1 MTNFIDYDL
10 FKRTI
15 EYLVSQEGIEE
26 ISISGGEPFLHK
38 DLLKIIKLCKSYDI
52 KTNLYTSGIV
62 LNRLKEIEIDY
73 EVLTYNER
81 FIIEEMKKQQFSF
94 IDKNI
99 LKELKEIG
107 LDKLVFDFQ
116 ASDCDKY
123 NFLMGTKGNM
133 ANVLHS
139 IINAKSVGLY
149 TEIHFIPMRVNY
161 KDIEDILELCEI
173 GEIDKVSILKFVPQG
188 RGKENQSDLQLS
200 IDELRTFCENVDNL
214 RSKYKINIRMGIPLT
229 NESDHLCTAGC
240 DKFAIRYDGVV
251 LPCVAFKESDKEELA
266 NKLGYR
272 VFTIQDGLNKLQSRD
287 GINNCALCKKVY
299 G

>member
-1 MTNFIDYDL
+1 
-10 FKRTI
+10 
-15 EYLVSQEGIEE
+15 
-26 ISISGGEPFLHK
+26 
-38 DLLKIIKLCKSYDI
+38 
-52 KTNLYTSGIV
+52 
-62 LNRLKEIEIDY
+62 
-73 EVLTYNER
+73 
-81 FIIEEMKKQQFSF
+81 
-94 IDKNI
+94 
-99 LKELKEIG
+99 
-107 LDKLVFDFQ
+107 
-116 ASDCDKY
+116 
-123 NFLMGTKGNM
+123 MGTKGNM